1 MASSFRCLQN
11 KEAPGVLHYPTEHN
25 WSVLQHHA
33 VPSYKV
39 GSTLTM
45 PLPMQGGCNFIVG
58 CLLFYCEFLSI
69 SFHFIFISIPAF
81 ITCRSATPQNLLA
94 IKQDLFVYR

>member
-1 MASSFRCLQN
+1 MASSEMWQAVQLHGCVQN
-11 KEAPGVLHYPTEHN
+11 KGACRLRYPAECN
-25 WSVLQHHA
+25 WSVFQHHA

-58 CLLFYCEFLSI
+58 HLLFYCELLPVLFRFSVP
-69 SFHFIFISIPAF
+69 IPAF
-81 ITCRSATPQNLLA
+81 ITYQRLGTNNVKS
-94 IKQDLFVYR
+94 